1 MLFSVRERRPLSSSQ
16 RKHRGHFMHRCP
28 RSSSFLFFIT
38 SMTFAAVKKLID
50 SKERKIHND
59 FIIYLISFNIKHST
73 ARLTTT
79 TKQTCLKYA
88 RLNINFNP
96 LLEHNILPSTECE
109 AARHSMFS
117 SVRQAF
123 TFKRCEG
130 KKSEIQI
137 WLALNIFMSPINYK
151 VVGIGIGERKFLN
164 QYSFA

>member
-96 LLEHNILPSTECE
+96 CSSTTFCLQLNAKLLGIQCL
-109 AARHSMFS
+109 AAF
-117 SVRQAF
+117 A
-123 TFKRCEG
+123 KRSRSKGVKERNL
-130 KKSEIQI
+130 KSKSG
-137 WLALNIFMSPINYK
+137 WH
-151 VVGIGIGERKFLN
+151 
-164 QYSFA
+164 